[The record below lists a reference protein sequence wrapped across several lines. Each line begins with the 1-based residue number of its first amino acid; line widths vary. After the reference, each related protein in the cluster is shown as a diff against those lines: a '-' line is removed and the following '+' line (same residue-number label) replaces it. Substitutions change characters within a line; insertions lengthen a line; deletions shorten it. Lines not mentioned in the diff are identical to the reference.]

1 MKLELDLKP
10 GDVRLLKLLTCV
22 LIAVAALNFILLPGM
37 ERHADLV
44 DQKQE
49 EELKKEEMEDAIAAA
64 PVLKE
69 KIETQKQQL
78 QDLSK
83 DYYALMENREADTLV
98 TGLVLDHGMFPVSLN
113 IGETTPGIPAAYG
126 NVQEQTADTSDT
138 TEDTSNGDLSSE
150 DTSAENTSADTASFS
165 EVQYM
170 NITEATVVLRG
181 TETQLRTFLNDIAKN
196 EPAVQVR
203 SMNITEDTYLDAD
216 LQQVQQLNISCVLAI
231 YSCDGQNGGEE
242 NLQ

>member
-1 MKLELDLKP
+1 MELKLDLKP
-10 GDVRLLKLLTCV
+10 GDVRLLKLLTSV
-22 LIAVAALNFILLPGM
+22 LIVVAALNFLILPGLNH
-37 ERHADLV
+37 HADLV
-44 DQKQE
+44 EQRE
-49 EELKKEEMEDAIAAA
+49 EEQLKKEEMEDAIAAV

-69 KIETQKQQL
+69 EIETQKQQL

-83 DYYALMENREADTLV
+83 DYYALMENREVDTLV
-98 TGLVLDHGMFPVSLN
+98 TGLVLDHGMFPVSLS
-113 IGETTPGIPAAYG
+113 IGETTPGIPAPYG
-126 NVQEQTADTSDT
+126 NVQKQTAASVDTTDDSSPDDTSE
-138 TEDTSNGDLSSE
+138 EDTSSD
-150 DTSAENTSADTASFS
+150 AVPAVS

-181 TETQLRTFLNDIAKN
+181 TEIQLRTFLNDIAKN

-203 SMNITEDTYLDAD
+203 SMSITEGTYLDAD

-231 YSCDGQNGGEE
+231 YSYDGQSVGEE

>member
-1 MKLELDLKP
+1 MELKLDLKP
-10 GDVRLLKLLTCV
+10 GDVRLLKLLTSV
-22 LIAVAALNFILLPGM
+22 LIIVAALNFLILPGLNH
-37 ERHADLV
+37 HADLV
-44 DQKQE
+44 EQRE
-49 EELKKEEMEDAIAAA
+49 EEQLKKEEMEDAIAAV

-83 DYYALMENREADTLV
+83 DYYALMENREVDTLV
-98 TGLVLDHGMFPVSLN
+98 TGLVLDHGMFPVSLS
-113 IGETTPGIPAAYG
+113 IGETTPGIPVPYG
-126 NVQEQTADTSDT
+126 NVQEQTAASADMTDDTSLDDT
-138 TEDTSNGDLSSE
+138 SEEDTSSDVVP
-150 DTSAENTSADTASFS
+150 AVS

-181 TETQLRTFLNDIAKN
+181 TEIQLRTFLNDIAKN

-203 SMNITEDTYLDAD
+203 SMSITEATYLDAD

-231 YSCDGQNGGEE
+231 YSYDGQSVGEE

>member
-10 GDVRLLKLLTCV
+10 GDVRLLKLLACV
-22 LIAVAALNFILLPGM
+22 LIIVVALNFIILPGM
-37 ERHADLV
+37 ERHTDLV
-44 DQKQE
+44 DQKME
-49 EELKKEEMEDAIAAA
+49 DELKKEEMEDAIAAV
-64 PVLKE
+64 PSVKE
-69 KIETQKQQL
+69 KMETQKQQL

-83 DYYALMENREADTLV
+83 DYYALMENREVDTLV
-98 TGLVLDHGMFPVSLN
+98 TGLVLDHGMFPVSLS
-113 IGETTPGIPAAYG
+113 IGETTPGIPAPYG
-126 NVQEQTADTSDT
+126 NVQEQAV
-138 TEDTSNGDLSSE
+138 SE
-150 DTSAENTSADTASFS
+150 DTADDTSLDDTEEEDTASDSTATAS

-203 SMNITEDTYLDAD
+203 SMSITEDTYLDAD

-231 YSCDGQNGGEE
+231 YSCDGLSGGEE

>member
-1 MKLELDLKP
+1 MELKLDLKP
-10 GDVRLLKLLTCV
+10 GDVRLLKLLTSV
-22 LIAVAALNFILLPGM
+22 LMIVAALNFLILPGLNHH
-37 ERHADLV
+37 EDLV
-44 DQKQE
+44 EQRE
-49 EELKKEEMEDAIAAA
+49 EEQLKKEEMEDAIAAV

-69 KIETQKQQL
+69 EIEAQKQQL

-83 DYYALMENREADTLV
+83 DYYALMENREVDTLV
-98 TGLVLDHGMFPVSLN
+98 TGLVLDHGMFPVSLS
-113 IGETTPGIPAAYG
+113 IGETTPGIPAPYG
-126 NVQEQTADTSDT
+126 NVQEQTAASADMTDDTSLDDT
-138 TEDTSNGDLSSE
+138 SEEDTSSD
-150 DTSAENTSADTASFS
+150 AVPAVS

-181 TETQLRTFLNDIAKN
+181 TEIQLRTFLNDIAKN

-203 SMNITEDTYLDAD
+203 SMSITEGTYLDAD

-231 YSCDGQNGGEE
+231 YSYDGQSVGEE